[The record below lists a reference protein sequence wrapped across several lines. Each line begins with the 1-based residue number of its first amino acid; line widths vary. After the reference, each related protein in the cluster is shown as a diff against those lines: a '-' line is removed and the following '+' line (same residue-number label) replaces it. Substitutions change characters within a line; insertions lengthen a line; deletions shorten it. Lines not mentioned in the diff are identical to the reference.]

1 MANPPVPKKWTDAKV
16 VPPVEKS
23 QKQIAD
29 LAELAKISKNV
40 PAHRLVKLLK
50 KEYNNW
56 LELATSSDPKSRAKV
71 APKVIVLFNAAVD
84 SIMSKAGGISDD
96 GTPCGGG
103 FGNPCEDVDKG
114 DRINFEKLAQK
125 IFQRLVM
132 EARVERERAG
142 WGL

>member
-1 MANPPVPKKWTDAKV
+1 MANPPVPKKWTDAKI

-23 QKQIAD
+23 QKQIED
-29 LAELAKISKNV
+29 LGELAKISKNV

-50 KEYNNW
+50 KEYNEW
-56 LELATSSDPKSRAKV
+56 LRLATSSDPKARAKV
-71 APKVIVLFNAAVD
+71 APKVIVLFNTAVD
-84 SIMSKAGGISDD
+84 SIMSKAGGISDN
-96 GTPCGGG
+96 GSPCGGA
-103 FGNPCEDVDKG
+103 FGNPCEDAEKTDKI
-114 DRINFEKLAQK
+114 DFEKLAQK

>member
-1 MANPPVPKKWTDAKV
+1 MANPPVPKKWTDAKI

-56 LELATSSDPKSRAKV
+56 LELGTSSDPKAKAKV

-84 SIMSKAGGISDD
+84 SVMSKAGGISDN
-96 GTPCGGG
+96 GSPCGGA
-103 FGNPCEDVDKG
+103 FGNPCEDADKT
-114 DRINFEKLAQK
+114 DKINFEKLAQK

>member
-1 MANPPVPKKWTDAKV
+1 MANPPVPKKWEDAKI
-16 VPPVEKS
+16 VPPLAKS

-40 PAHRLVKLLK
+40 PAHRLVKMLK

-56 LELATSSDPKSRAKV
+56 LQLGTSNDPKAKAKV

-84 SIMSKAGGISDD
+84 SIMSKAGGGS
-96 GTPCGGG
+96 GEAPCGG
-103 FGNPCEDVDKG
+103 FGNPCEEPDKA
-114 DRINFEKLAQK
+114 DKVNLEVLAQK
-125 IFQRLVM
+125 IFQRLVF

-142 WGL
+142 WGS